1 MGAAGPPGTMTAAVV
16 AVAAA
21 AALGAGGSLPP
32 SGDVSAFGLK
42 GMEAR
47 TAVEIAP
54 FPAAPLTLARP
65 LTFVGRR
72 TALLTQSAAVV
83 TGDVNATGIREPGRA
98 PRACPAVRQADLGSA
113 RHRVPDTVGTP

>member
-16 AVAAA
+16 AAAV
-21 AALGAGGSLPP
+21 LGADGSLPP

-65 LTFVGRR
+65 LALVGRR
-72 TALLTQSAAVV
+72 GGTVDTECRC
-83 TGDVNATGIREPGRA
+83 GDRGW
-98 PRACPAVRQADLGSA
+98 
-113 RHRVPDTVGTP
+113 